1 MTYYCKGCRKNRS
14 EEQFTGMNKSCDCC
28 IERARKY
35 KEENYEKEVARYARF
50 RDEHRERLNQKRRE
64 KREDEEYR
72 NKERERAKEL
82 GREVYKCEVCNC
94 EMKKW
99 NKRRHEKTDK
109 HRANQNGGNQI
120 GQVRQCLPLTVIY
133 VELCQ

>member
-1 MTYYCKGCRKNRS
+1 MPD
-14 EEQFTGMNKSCDCC
+14 FGMS
-28 IERARKY
+28 IGT
-35 KEENYEKEVARYARF
+35 F
-50 RDEHRERLNQKRRE
+50 LNQKRRE

-72 NKERERAKEL
+72 NKERERAKEP

-109 HRANQNGGNQI
+109 HRANQNGWKPNRASAS
-120 GQVRQCLPLTVIY
+120 VLTSNYNIIHMR
-133 VELCQ
+133 CQKMLKNSTEK